1 MGESMN
7 KKDSIWESIGNYYFW
22 TKIAPDILAPIIII
36 LLIIIV
42 ALVQFSNS
50 TVNSVKYKKDK
61 NAILATKLEDVSYK
75 YAKEVY
81 NKDEFSKVELKHNID
96 YETEIEYTFKNNN
109 KTSSEYDRL
118 AKEELSKLY
127 NKLKD
132 KKLIDDYVFTDIGTR
147 DIKLKF
153 NYPTD
158 YVFNYLGSTEIEY
171 NEKEGFNETK
181 YKEEMNKE
189 IITEKNLQ
197 DIINRKG

>member
-132 KKLIDDYVFTDIGTR
+132 KKIIDDYVFTDIGTR

-158 YVFNYLGSTEIEY
+158 YAFNYLGSTEIEY

-181 YKEEMNKE
+181 YNEEMNKE
-189 IITEKNLQ
+189 IITENNLQ
-197 DIINRKG
+197 DVINRKG

>member
-36 LLIIIV
+36 LLIIII

-132 KKLIDDYVFTDIGTR
+132 KKIIDDYVFTDIGTR

-158 YVFNYLGSTEIEY
+158 YAFNYLGSTEIEY

-181 YKEEMNKE
+181 YNEEMNKE
-189 IITEKNLQ
+189 IITENNLQ
-197 DIINRKG
+197 DVINRKG

>member
-96 YETEIEYTFKNNN
+96 YEAEIEYTFKNNN

-158 YVFNYLGSTEIEY
+158 YAFNYLGSTEIEY

-197 DIINRKG
+197 DVINRKG

>member
-96 YETEIEYTFKNNN
+96 DEAEIEYTFKNNN

-158 YVFNYLGSTEIEY
+158 YAFNYLGSTEIEY

-197 DIINRKG
+197 DVINRKG